1 MVGLL
6 PKDTTILYADV
17 SLLRRAGLP
26 DVFATPAEEPEYRQF
41 VVETHFDY
49 VKDIDALAAAIG
61 KQEYYFVV
69 RGRFDWPRL
78 EAYAKA
84 HGGACTGDSCT
95 APTSKQGRWSSFFPI
110 QADVLALAVSSDRNA
125 VSILRPKGRINR
137 AAMPRQAAW
146 VNVSPSLLSDP
157 NAFPAPIEIFA
168 APLAQARHVLL
179 SVGGDQNVDG
189 DSEKKLSIQLVAD
202 CDSPLKARL
211 LRDHLEERTGLLR
224 RAMAREHEPPGAA
237 GLMGMIADGSF
248 RLAEDKVLGIWP
260 VPKELLNS
268 LR

>member
-1 MVGLL
+1 
-6 PKDTTILYADV
+6 
-17 SLLRRAGLP
+17 
-26 DVFATPAEEPEYRQF
+26 
-41 VVETHFDY
+41 
-49 VKDIDALAAAIG
+49 
-61 KQEYYFVV
+61 
-69 RGRFDWPRL
+69 
-78 EAYAKA
+78 
-84 HGGACTGDSCT
+84 
-95 APTSKQGRWSSFFPI
+95 
-110 QADVLALAVSSDRNA
+110 
-125 VSILRPKGRINR
+125 
-137 AAMPRQAAW
+137 
-146 VNVSPSLLSDP
+146 
-157 NAFPAPIEIFA
+157 
-168 APLAQARHVLL
+168 LL